1 MYLFLGGNVTAKKND
16 VIGIFDIEECSV
28 SRITADFL
36 NASQKQG
43 RVVSVSD
50 EMPKAFVVCTD
61 KTYITNVSNTTINKR
76 CKEKLFN

>member
-1 MYLFLGGNVTAKKND
+1 MYLFVGGNSTVKKND

-36 NASQKQG
+36 NSEQKQG

-50 EMPKAFVVCTD
+50 DMPKAFVVCSGN
-61 KTYITNVSNTTINKR
+61 TYITNVSNGTLNKR
-76 CKEKLFN
+76 CGEKFT

>member
-1 MYLFLGGNVTAKKND
+1 MYLFVGGNSTVKKND

-36 NASQKQG
+36 NSEQKQG

-50 EMPKAFVVCTD
+50 DMPKAFVVCSD
-61 KTYITNVSNTTINKR
+61 NTYITNVSNGTLNKR
-76 CKEKLFN
+76 CGEKIT

>member
-1 MYLFLGGNVTAKKND
+1 MYLFVGGNSTVKKND

-36 NASQKQG
+36 NSEQKQG

-50 EMPKAFVVCTD
+50 DMPKAFVVCSD
-61 KTYITNVSNTTINKR
+61 NTYITNVSNGTLNKR
-76 CKEKLFN
+76 CGEKFT

>member
-1 MYLFLGGNVTAKKND
+1 MFVYLGNDTTVKKDD

-50 EMPKAFVVCTD
+50 DIVCTD
-61 KTYITNVSNTTINKR
+61 KTYITNVSNSTINKR
-76 CKEKLFN
+76 CADKYS

>member
-1 MYLFLGGNVTAKKND
+1 MYLFLGGDVTVRKDD

-50 EMPKAFVVCTD
+50 DMPKAFVVCSE
-61 KTYITNVSNTTINKR
+61 KTYITNVSNTTINRR
-76 CKEKLFN
+76 CDEKFT

>member
-1 MYLFLGGNVTAKKND
+1 MYLFLGGNTTVKKND

-36 NASQKQG
+36 NSEQKQG

-50 EMPKAFVVCTD
+50 EMPKSFIVCGE
-61 KTYITNVSNTTINKR
+61 KTYITNVSNDTINKR
-76 CKEKLFN
+76 CKTKFT

>member
-1 MYLFLGGNVTAKKND
+1 MFLFLGGDSTVKKDD

-50 EMPKAFVVCTD
+50 DMPKAFVVCTE
-61 KTYITNVSNTTINKR
+61 KTYITNVSNTTLNRR
-76 CKEKLFN
+76 CDEKIT

>member
-1 MYLFLGGNVTAKKND
+1 MYLFLGENVTVKKSD

-36 NASQKQG
+36 NSEQKQG

-50 EMPKAFVVCTD
+50 EMPKAFVFCGD
-61 KTYITNVSNTTINKR
+61 NTYITNVSNGTLNKR
-76 CKEKLFN
+76 CNIEIT

>member
-1 MYLFLGGNVTAKKND
+1 MYLFLGGDVTVRKDD

-50 EMPKAFVVCTD
+50 DMPKAFVVCYE
-61 KTYITNVSNTTINKR
+61 KTYITNVSNTTINRR
-76 CKEKLFN
+76 CDEKIT